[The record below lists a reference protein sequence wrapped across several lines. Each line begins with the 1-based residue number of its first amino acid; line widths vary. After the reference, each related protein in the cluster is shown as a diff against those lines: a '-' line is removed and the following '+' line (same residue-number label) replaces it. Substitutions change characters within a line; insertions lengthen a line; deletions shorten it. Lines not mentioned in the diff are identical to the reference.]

1 MSSINVTMPKL
12 DIIQRNKLKIELYKS
27 GVSEARQR
35 EIIRMLEA
43 DEEQRFL
50 LDLKSEL
57 GDEDL

>member
-1 MSSINVTMPKL
+1 MPKL

>member
-1 MSSINVTMPKL
+1 MLSITE
-12 DIIQRNKLKIELYKS
+12 RNKLKIELYKN

-50 LDLKSEL
+50 LDIRSEY